1 MTSPLR
7 HLVWGLRANKKGR
20 RCCHWQSKTGS
31 CQQGRRP
38 DPTGGDDLIGVKA
51 AGICLDTSDM
61 TSRQIQRAQRIVR
74 RDVLPIGSRR
84 RAWKARVFEEVVAR
98 CIRAGLVGGEG
109 FAIDASVIEAAA
121 SRRRKKSM
129 AS

>member
-1 MTSPLR
+1 
-7 HLVWGLRANKKGR
+7 VGLRANKKGR

-84 RAWKARVFEEVVAR
+84 RACLKRWWPGAYGRDWS
-98 CIRAGLVGGEG
+98 AGKVLPSTP
-109 FAIDASVIEAAA
+109 A
-121 SRRRKKSM
+121 
-129 AS
+129 